1 MHSLVRCERCEAE
14 KGGELFGAPPGRAAL
29 LSPQPGERRSA
40 AKKGAGLS
48 FALASLVERS
58 GGLEEPAVSALLDFY
73 AEQGLAG
80 PHESGEGVWL
90 CFRPKQVLYYRHRL
104 EILELEAIGP

>member
-14 KGGELFGAPPGRAAL
+14 KVASFLERHQGELLCRACNPASAHRPRSKWGR
-29 LSPQPGERRSA
+29 
-40 AKKGAGLS
+40 S

-58 GGLEEPAVSALLDFY
+58 GLEEPAVSALLDFY